1 MTMNK
6 LTRYII
12 FGALV
17 IYLGSITALAKEKYL
32 NDKNKIL
39 KIK

>member
-1 MTMNK
+1 MNK

-32 NDKNKIL
+32 NDKK
-39 KIK
+39 